1 MKMSQDNTAKCGNC
15 GCTKIIIIKKGQ
27 RERHE
32 LFMVEIKEKYDLM
45 LYNTAISIQ
54 LIMKYT
60 ALVLIR

>member
-1 MKMSQDNTAKCGNC
+1 MKMSLDNTAKCGNC
-15 GCTKIIIIKKGQ
+15 GCTIINEKGQ

-45 LYNTAISIQ
+45 LYNTATGIQ